1 MDNSLSTITDY
12 LAENFG
18 HAVSTAVSYIPDD
31 LSRMIKHASSYFPAQ
46 VDLITAAQFMLF
58 FAAGS
63 LILGVL
69 SRVVLGKRS
78 SLNHS
83 LSSAIGILFIYA
95 LTIVVYTFKPWNL
108 EALLSPLPFVT
119 FSGEYLIVF
128 PIADAHFPALCSEVL
143 SLIILAFLVNLL
155 DTYFPKGEHV
165 FSWYIL
171 RFLTVIISM
180 LLHLIARWAI
190 RTYLP
195 GVLVTRVVLGKRSSL
210 NHSLSSAI
218 GILFIYALTIVV
230 YTFKPWNLEALLS
243 PLPFVTFSGEY
254 LIVFPIA
261 DAHFPALCSEVLS
274 LIILAFLVN
283 LLDTYFPK
291 GEHVFSWYILRFLT
305 VIISML
311 LHLIARWAIRTYL
324 PGVLVTYAP
333 TILLVL
339 LAFLLLSG
347 ILNLIL
353 GLVIT
358 MANPFMGAMYTFFFS
373 NVIGKQLSKAIFS
386 SAILCAVVYLLEFF
400 GYTVI
405 CITSAA
411 LMAYI
416 PLVILLLVLWFLIGH
431 VL

>member
-18 HAVSTAVSYIPDD
+18 HAVSAAVSYIPDD
-31 LSRMIKHASSYFPAQ
+31 LGQMIKHASSYFPTQ

-58 FAAGS
+58 FGAFS

-108 EALLSPLPFVT
+108 ETLLSPLPFVT
-119 FSGEYLIVF
+119 FSGEYLIIF

-155 DTYFPKGEHV
+155 DTYFPKGEHIL
-165 FSWYIL
+165 SWYVL

-190 RTYLP
+190 
-195 GVLVTRVVLGKRSSL
+195 K
-210 NHSLSSAI
+210 
-218 GILFIYALTIVV
+218 
-230 YTFKPWNLEALLS
+230 
-243 PLPFVTFSGEY
+243 
-254 LIVFPIA
+254 
-261 DAHFPALCSEVLS
+261 
-274 LIILAFLVN
+274 
-283 LLDTYFPK
+283 
-291 GEHVFSWYILRFLT
+291 
-305 VIISML
+305 
-311 LHLIARWAIRTYL
+311 TYL

-333 TILLVL
+333 TILLIL

-386 SAILCAVVYLLEFF
+386 SAILCAVVYLLEHF

-416 PLVILLLVLWFLIGH
+416 PLVILLLVLWYLIGH